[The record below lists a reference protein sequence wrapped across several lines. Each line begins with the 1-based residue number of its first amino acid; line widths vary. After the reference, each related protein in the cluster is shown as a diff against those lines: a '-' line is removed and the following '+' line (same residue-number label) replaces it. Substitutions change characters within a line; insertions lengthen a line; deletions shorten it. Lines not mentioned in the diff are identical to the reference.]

1 MTNHGPQ
8 WALAEART
16 RCHADL
22 TALAPQAPG
31 ELIEA
36 ECLFIIRSWTEPHRA
51 YHSLRHVA
59 DMFTALQRLGRE
71 GSALSEHALLLARLA
86 TWYHD
91 VTYDPRA
98 TPGSNEQRSATIAR
112 DHLHRLGA
120 AGEDVD
126 AVEALVVM
134 TIDHRGETTDPVVP
148 PELVEAFHDADLW
161 ILSSPAQRYREY
173 ARQVRDE
180 YAHVPAHLFASGRSL
195 ILRDFMARD
204 HIYRTSYARAHWEHT
219 ARENVDAELRVLEQS

>member
-8 WALAEART
+8 WALAQART
-16 RCHADL
+16 RCHTDL
-22 TALAPQAPG
+22 TAMAPQAPG
-31 ELIEA
+31 ELIAA
-36 ECLFIIRSWTEPHRA
+36 EGMFIMRSWTEPHRA

-71 GSALSEHALLLARLA
+71 VSALSEHSLLLARVA

-91 VTYDPRA
+91 VMYDPRA

-120 AGEDVD
+120 AVEDVD
-126 AVEALVVM
+126 TVEALVVM
-134 TIDHRGETTDPVVP
+134 TVDHRGDSTDPVVSAA
-148 PELVEAFHDADLW
+148 LIDAFHDADLW
-161 ILSSPAQRYREY
+161 ILSAPAQRYREY

-180 YAHVPAHLFASGRSL
+180 YAHVPAALFASSRSL

-204 HIYRTSYARAHWEHT
+204 HIYRTSYARAHWEHK
-219 ARENVDAELRVLEQS
+219 ARENVGAEVTALEQS